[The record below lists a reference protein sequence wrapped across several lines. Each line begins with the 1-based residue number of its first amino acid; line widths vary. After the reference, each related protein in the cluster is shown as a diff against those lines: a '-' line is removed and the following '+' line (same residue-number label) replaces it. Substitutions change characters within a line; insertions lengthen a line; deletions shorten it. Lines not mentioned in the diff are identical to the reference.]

1 MTVCVCVWLSLYI
14 YRTCASGRAWRLSDG
29 VLGLIVQALLPVR
42 VMGREEERKQKK
54 ERERGMYGS
63 RMTEG
68 RGEKEK
74 EI

>member
-1 MTVCVCVWLSLYI
+1 MYVCGCHYI

-29 VLGLIVQALLPVR
+29 VLGLIVRALLPVR

-54 ERERGMYGS
+54 EERERNVQKQNDRGK
-63 RMTEG
+63 
-68 RGEKEK
+68 GEKEK

>member
-1 MTVCVCVWLSLYI
+1 MYVCGRNYI

-42 VMGREEERKQKK
+42 VMGREEERKQKRRK
-54 ERERGMYGS
+54 RERNVQKQNDRGK
-63 RMTEG
+63 G
-68 RGEKEK
+68 RKREK

>member
-1 MTVCVCVWLSLYI
+1 MYVCGCNYI

-42 VMGREEERKQKK
+42 VMGREEERKQKRRK
-54 ERERGMYGS
+54 RERGMYRS